1 MRAHDVALVGRPV
14 GIGAWPVGKRP
25 VGPPREE
32 VLFLDADGT
41 PLPMG
46 LVSGPT
52 GVALGNDIVTVPFA
66 DSVGDALIPVRIGLV
81 SGPTGVALV
90 PLALF
95 TGRPDV
101 PVGDT
106 TRVLLAL
113 FTGMPEE
120 GRGRAPPVQ

>member
-1 MRAHDVALVGRPV
+1 
-14 GIGAWPVGKRP
+14 
-25 VGPPREE
+25 
-32 VLFLDADGT
+32 LDADGT

-120 GRGRAPPVQ
+120 GRGGAPPVQ